1 MFSAFRPTF
10 ILAHFSNHLVMAL
23 MVPLMPFIRQE
34 FNLDYTQSGLVMSA
48 FTLSYGISQLPAG
61 LIADRVGPRIM
72 ITISI
77 CGAGLAGLLIGF
89 SHSYI
94 LMMAFL
100 VFMGVTGGGYHPAAP
115 PLLASTVS
123 PEERGKAFGFHMIGG
138 NSAFFVGP
146 LIAAGLASA
155 WGWRNTFIAL
165 AIPVV
170 IFGAF
175 FYFFLS
181 RRMIAKKLPNQI
193 AKKEAVLTPRSKGQ
207 TRSLGSLLF
216 LEAAVSAFSGS
227 TAAFITLFAVQHY
240 GVTAAAAAIFVMVL
254 NSTGLW
260 AGPLGGYLS
269 DRIGQ
274 IPALMISCFGVAPVI
289 LLLTVAPYGA
299 VFIILLLVWGALSAI
314 RMPTS
319 ESYIMANVSLQRR
332 STVLGIYYFAGSEG
346 SGIFTP
352 ILGNLVDRLGFNT
365 SFAIMAGGVFIVSLS
380 VAAVLWFSRK

>member
-1 MFSAFRPTF
+1 MFSGFRPTF

-34 FNLDYTQSGLVMSA
+34 FNLDYTQSGFVMSA

-61 LIADRVGPRIM
+61 LIADRVGPRVM

-77 CGAGLAGLLIGF
+77 CGAGLSGILIGF

-100 VFMGVTGGGYHPAAP
+100 IFMGITGGGYHPAAP
-115 PLLASTVS
+115 PLLAATVS

-146 LIAAGLASA
+146 LIAAGIASA
-155 WGWRNTFIAL
+155 WGWRNTYIL
-165 AIPVV
+165 LSIPVV
-170 IFGAF
+170 IFGTF

-181 RRMIAKKLPNQI
+181 HWMTAKKIQ
-193 AKKEAVLTPRSKGQ
+193 KEAPKTEAAKTANSKGR
-207 TRSLGSLLF
+207 TRSLAALLV
-216 LEAAVSAFSGS
+216 LEAAVAAFSGS
-227 TAAFITLFAVQHY
+227 TAAFISLFAMQHY
-240 GVTAAAAAIFVMVL
+240 GVTAAAAAIFVMVI

-274 IPALMISCFGVAPVI
+274 KPALMISCFGVAPVI

-299 VFIILLLVWGALSAI
+299 VFVILLLVWGALSSI

-319 ESYIMANVSLQRR
+319 ESYIMANVSLKMR

-365 SFAIMAGGVFIVSLS
+365 SFAIMAGGVFAVSLA
-380 VAAVLWFSRK
+380 VATVLWFNRK